1 MWPEDYGGR
10 GLIMIDINRSGDG
23 RRLEVGI
30 YCLATI
36 NMDGKGIFQGPF
48 ITWRGLQ
55 NGSGSSQVLPLHKR
69 GEFLFRPAERGARNV
84 LR

>member
-1 MWPEDYGGR
+1 MSVLLGGNGVWPEDYGGR

-36 NMDGKGIFQGPF
+36 NMDGMGIFQGPV
-48 ITWRGLQ
+48 IYYLEGK
-55 NGSGSSQVLPLHKR
+55 GPSK
-69 GEFLFRPAERGARNV
+69 
-84 LR
+84 